1 MEASMQDQV
10 TRTMV
15 DFAQMKAF
23 AEDPL
28 VLTSGV
34 GIRVTDV
41 EGRTF
46 IDGLSGTF
54 CAALGHGNA
63 RLADVGGAQLHRLA
77 MAAPTMA
84 TNDRALEL
92 IDVLLGLVSDRYS
105 VVKLFSGGSEAT
117 ENAMKIARQYH
128 KQTGNATKYKILSH
142 YRAYHGGRATPWQA
156 AGRLAFPYEPLA
168 GVHPPPHAGP
178 VPSAV
183 RRRAGG
189 GGGYLR
195 LVEETI
201 EMEGPSTIAALITE
215 PILMSAG
222 VVVPPEGYLPGL
234 RELCDRHGILL
245 IFDEIITA
253 FGRVG
258 RMFASELI
266 ETWPDILCLGKGMSG
281 GYAPLSAVVM
291 TPEVAGAFWGDPRDL
306 VQFHSGHTYGA
317 NPVASR
323 SGSPRSPRSSAGRP
337 PHRGLRRAQDRHPA
351 IGDGAAA
358 ASCRHGAGARP
369 DDARASAELRWG
381 RIRRGARRGLLLR
394 AGHWMMRPA
403 PLTISRGRVDEVSRS
418 STIGRRCARGDTAR
432 VPPPRPPAAPWA
444 AASLPPAPDAPEDR
458 AYGTRVTRISAD
470 ASKRSSS
477 GTALRSPSCRR
488 SVRVSSKWTRRGPTC
503 SGTTRGPRRGPHRRV
518 LRRLVERRL
527 DDLPA
532 ATLGCCTAS
541 GCRTWARCGACRGPR
556 RSHPRRPRHR

>member
-1 MEASMQDQV
+1 MQDQV

-63 RLADVGGAQLHRLA
+63 RLADAGGAQLHRLA

-92 IDVLLGLVSDRYS
+92 IDVLLGLLPDRYS
-105 VVKLFSGGSEAT
+105 VIKLFSGGSEAT

-142 YRAYHGGRATPWQA
+142 YRAYHGGTGNAVA
-156 AGRLAFPYEPLA
+156 AGGWPTWRAPYEP
-168 GVHPPPHAGP
+168 V
-178 VPSAV
+178 
-183 RRRAGG
+183 AGG
-189 GGGYLR
+189 FVHLHTPDPYRPPFDVAPDAVAETYLR

-258 RMFASELI
+258 RMFASELF
-266 ETWPDILCLGKGMSG
+266 ETWPDIMCLGKGMSG

-291 TPEVAGAFWGDPRDL
+291 TPEVAAAFWGDPRDL

-317 NPVASR
+317 NPVACAIGIAAIAEIVER
-323 SGSPRSPRSSAGRP
+323 RLDENAVRQGDRLIA
-337 PHRGLRRAQDRHPA
+337 GLRRAQDRHPA
-351 IGDGAAA
+351 IGDVRG
-358 ASCRHGAGARP
+358 RGLLVGL
-369 DDARASAELRWG
+369 ELVRDRTTRERFPADLEMG
-381 RIRRGARRGLLLR
+381 VRIRAEARRRGLLLR
-394 AGHWMMRPA
+394 AGHWMVVLAP
-403 PLTISRGRVDEVSRS
+403 PLTISAAEVDEVIAILDESF
-418 STIGRRCARGDTAR
+418 D
-432 VPPPRPPAAPWA
+432 
-444 AASLPPAPDAPEDR
+444 ASLTDIEGGA
-458 AYGTRVTRISAD
+458 V
-470 ASKRSSS
+470 
-477 GTALRSPSCRR
+477 
-488 SVRVSSKWTRRGPTC
+488 V
-503 SGTTRGPRRGPHRRV
+503 
-518 LRRLVERRL
+518 
-527 DDLPA
+527 A
-532 ATLGCCTAS
+532 ATSSA
-541 GCRTWARCGACRGPR
+541 GA
-556 RSHPRRPRHR
+556 

>member
-1 MEASMQDQV
+1 MQDQV

-63 RLADVGGAQLHRLA
+63 RLADAGGAQLHRLA

-92 IDVLLGLVSDRYS
+92 IDVLFGLLPDRYS
-105 VVKLFSGGSEAT
+105 VIKLFSGGSEAT

-142 YRAYHGGRATPWQA
+142 YRAYHGGTGNAVA
-156 AGRLAFPYEPLA
+156 AGGWPTWRAPYEP
-168 GVHPPPHAGP
+168 V
-178 VPSAV
+178 
-183 RRRAGG
+183 AGG
-189 GGGYLR
+189 FVHLHTPDPYRPPFDVAPDAVAKTYLR

-258 RMFASELI
+258 RMFASELF
-266 ETWPDILCLGKGMSG
+266 ETWPDIMCLGKGMSG

-291 TPEVAGAFWGDPRDL
+291 TPEVAAAFWGDPRDL

-317 NPVASR
+317 NPVGCAIGIAAIAEIVER
-323 SGSPRSPRSSAGRP
+323 RLDENAVRQGDRLIA
-337 PHRGLRRAQDRHPA
+337 GLRRAQDRHPA
-351 IGDGAAA
+351 IGDVRGRGLLVGLELVRDRTTRERFPADLEVGVRIRAAA
-358 ASCRHGAGARP
+358 R
-369 DDARASAELRWG
+369 
-381 RIRRGARRGLLLR
+381 RRGLLLR
-394 AGHWMMRPA
+394 AGHWMLVLAP
-403 PLTISRGRVDEVSRS
+403 PLTIADAETDEVIAILDESL
-418 STIGRRCARGDTAR
+418 D
-432 VPPPRPPAAPWA
+432 AA
-444 AASLPPAPDAPEDR
+444 L
-458 AYGTRVTRISAD
+458 AD
-470 ASKRSSS
+470 IEGGA
-477 GTALRSPSCRR
+477 
-488 SVRVSSKWTRRGPTC
+488 VV
-503 SGTTRGPRRGPHRRV
+503 
-518 LRRLVERRL
+518 
-527 DDLPA
+527 A
-532 ATLGCCTAS
+532 ATS
-541 GCRTWARCGACRGPR
+541 GAGA
-556 RSHPRRPRHR
+556 